1 MSLWSMNVM
10 GIKYDGQVPM
20 MPFKDILKDDE
31 IAAVLTY
38 VRNAF
43 GNKASVI
50 TEEKVKR
57 IRNATKDKEGFYT
70 PAELLEMHPIE

>member
-1 MSLWSMNVM
+1 MSVM
-10 GIKYDGQVPM
+10 GNQYDGQVPM
-20 MPFKDILKDDE
+20 MPFKDLLSDEE

-50 TEEKVKR
+50 TPKKVNEVR
-57 IRNATKDKEGFYT
+57 EATKNKKGFYT
-70 PAELLEMHPIE
+70 PDELLQQHPLE